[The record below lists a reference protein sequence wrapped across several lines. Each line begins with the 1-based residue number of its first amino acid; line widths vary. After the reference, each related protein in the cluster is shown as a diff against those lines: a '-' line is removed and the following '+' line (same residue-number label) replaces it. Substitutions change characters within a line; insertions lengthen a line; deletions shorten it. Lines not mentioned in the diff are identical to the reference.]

1 MEQEKIVKPIQ
12 WREPIIVTFISVLS
26 LLMAFTAAGESKFN
40 FKNATSWFQI
50 PVWHFSSVIMCLVM
64 FIIVLLCTG
73 LIWYQAIKRK
83 TPSKIALI
91 VGIVAFIISVLA
103 WMVGGSSA
111 TMPIVVLLAGG
122 LTLSVPVAAGS
133 LSGVLCERTGIIN
146 IAIEGQLLFGAFMGC
161 IIGNVAGGNVWV
173 GLIAAPIGGA
183 LVGALLGL
191 FTIKLRTNH
200 IVVGV
205 VLNMLILGVTNFLYS
220 TLLAEDQSLNTAIK
234 LNNWKIPIL
243 GDIPIIGPILFNQSL
258 LVYLLYALIIALQV
272 GFFRTRWGLRSR
284 ACGEHPKAADTV
296 GIKVNRMRWLN
307 VILGGAV
314 AGLGGAAFT
323 LNANLGFAQN
333 MSAGMGFIGLAAM
346 ILGGWNP
353 IGAVAASLLFGF
365 TTQLGLLMPTL
376 GSPIPSDFLL
386 MLPYIITIFAV
397 AGFVGRVRPP
407 AAEGIPYP

>member
-1 MEQEKIVKPIQ
+1 MEQEKVIQPMQ
-12 WREPIIVTFISVLS
+12 WREPIILTFVSLLS
-26 LLMAFTAAGESKFN
+26 LLMAFTAAGESKFS
-40 FKNATSWFQI
+40 FKNATSWFKI
-50 PVWHFSSVIMCLVM
+50 PVWNFSSVIMCMLMLILVLSCSAL
-64 FIIVLLCTG
+64 V
-73 LIWYQAIKRK
+73 WYQAIQRK
-83 TPSKIALI
+83 PASKIALVI
-91 VGIVAFIISVLA
+91 GIIAFVISVLA
-103 WMVGGSSA
+103 WMVGGSTA

-161 IIGNVAGGNVWV
+161 VIGNLAGGNVWI
-173 GLIAAPIGGA
+173 GLLAAPIGGA
-183 LVGALLGL
+183 IVGALLGL
-191 FTIKLRTNH
+191 FTIKFRTNH

-205 VLNMLILGVTNFLYS
+205 VLNMLVLGVTNFLYS
-220 TLLAEDQSLNTAIK
+220 TLLAENQNLNVAVR
-234 LNNWKIPIL
+234 LPEWKIPIL
-243 GDIPIIGPILFNQSL
+243 GDIPVLGPILFEQSL
-258 LVYLLYALIIALQV
+258 LVYLLYILIILLQI
-272 GFFRTRWGLRSR
+272 GLFKTRWGLRSR

-296 GIKVNRMRWLN
+296 GIKVNQMRWLN

-323 LNANLGFAQN
+323 LNADLGFAQN
-333 MSAGMGFIGLAAM
+333 MTAGMGFIGLAAM

-397 AGFVGRVRPP
+397 AGFVGSVRPP